1 MRNLKLFPK
10 VIVSLFLILLTA
22 SLLSAQT
29 VVPSPEDFFGFR
41 MGADYKI
48 ASWPQIVNYF
58 KLLDERSDKLRVKT
72 LGETTE
78 GNPFIMVIITSADN
92 MTQLDSY
99 KRIQRSLAK
108 PRGLNPAAARK
119 LAAEGKV
126 VAMISCNIHSTEIAS
141 SQMSLE
147 LAHQLITDESPRII
161 NILDKVIF
169 LLVPSLNPDGQIMV
183 VDWYN
188 KYLGTEYEGGRMPW
202 LYHKYTG
209 HDDNRDAFMVTQ
221 KETKLITRVLYH
233 EWFPEIILDEHQMG
247 SYGAR
252 LFVPPFTDPINPN
265 VNPII
270 WREIALLGARMTMDL
285 EEEGYSGVVSKAIY
299 TAWWEGSFLMTPWW
313 HNMVGLLT
321 EAASVKV
328 ATPIF
333 IDKSQLSGG
342 RRGLPEYKPQENFP
356 NPWPGGWWRL
366 RNLVDYELVASFSL
380 LETAAAYKEDFLY
393 NFYLMGKQAIE
404 KGEKE
409 PPFAFLIPPDQRD
422 MITAIKMIETLMLG
436 GVEVHKA
443 TDSFTA
449 DGITYPAGTYVI
461 LMSQPFRAYA
471 KDMLERQEYPDIRLY
486 PEGPPQA
493 PYDYTGWTLP
503 LQMGVKTV
511 TIKSPFRA
519 ELAAIKEAEYP
530 EGVVSGRA
538 SYAYVFSHSTNNSF
552 TAVNRLLKDGYQVY
566 WAKEPLKFADRSFE
580 PGAVIVP
587 VRKGIHQA
595 MASIAKEL
603 RLNIYAANK
612 KISGEGYLLKPL
624 KLGLYQPWTANM
636 DEGWTRWLLEQFEFP
651 YKNIHNAEMRTG
663 NLRDRYDVIIIPD
676 DSPQQIITGRRDER
690 PDRPYTPLP
699 SPYEGGIGNEGVANL
714 KSFVEAGGTLITFD
728 SASNLPIESFGLPVK
743 NVLKEIPD
751 EEFFCPGSLLE
762 VEVNNTQPIAFGMGE
777 KAAACFVDSPA
788 FALLPS
794 FDQNAKVIL
803 KYPSENPLLSG
814 WILGEEKLF
823 DRAALV
829 EVENGKGRIVLIGF
843 RCQNR
848 AQPHGTFKLLFNSLY
863 YGPAKLS
870 RLP

>member
-1 MRNLKLFPK
+1 M
-10 VIVSLFLILLTA
+10 ILLTA
-22 SLLSAQT
+22 SLISAQT
-29 VVPSPEDFFGFR
+29 DISSPEEFLGFR
-41 MGADYKI
+41 VGADQKL
-48 ASWPQIVNYF
+48 ASWSQIVNYF
-58 KLLDERSDKLRVKT
+58 KLLDAGSDKLKVET

-78 GNPFIMVIITSADN
+78 GNSFIMVIITSSDN
-92 MTQLDSY
+92 MANLESY
-99 KRIQRSLAK
+99 KRTQRSLAK
-108 PRGLNPAAARK
+108 PRGLSPEAARR

-126 VAMISCNIHSTEIAS
+126 VVMISCNIHSTEIAS
-141 SQMSLE
+141 AQMSME
-147 LAHQLITDESPRII
+147 LAHRLITEESPRII

-169 LLVPSLNPDGQIMV
+169 LLIPSHNPDGQIMV

-221 KETKLITRVLYH
+221 KETKLITKVLYH

-252 LFVPPFTDPINPN
+252 LFVPPFHDPINPN

-270 WREIALLGARMTMDL
+270 WREIALVGSRMAMDL
-285 EEEGYSGVVSKAIY
+285 EEEGKSGVISKAIY
-299 TAWWEGSFLMTPWW
+299 TGWWEGAFLMTPWW

-333 IDKSQLSGG
+333 IDKSQLRGG
-342 RRGLPEYKPQENFP
+342 SRGLPEYKQQENFP
-356 NPWPGGWWRL
+356 NPWPGGWWKL
-366 RNLVDYELVASFSL
+366 RDIVDYELVASFSL
-380 LETAAAYKEDFLY
+380 LETAATYKEDFLY

-409 PPFAFLIPPDQRD
+409 PPFAFLIYPDQRD
-422 MITAIKMIETLMLG
+422 MITAVKMIETLMLG

-443 TDSFTA
+443 TAPFTA
-449 DGITYPAGTYVI
+449 DGINYPADTYVI
-461 LMSQPFRAYA
+461 LMSQPFRNYA
-471 KDMLERQEYPDIRLY
+471 KDMLERQNYPDIRLY
-486 PEGPPQA
+486 PEGPPQP

-519 ELAAIKEAEYP
+519 DLIAIKEAEYP
-530 EGVVSGRA
+530 EGKVSGRA
-538 SYAYVFSHSTNNSF
+538 SYAYVFSHADNNSF
-552 TAVNRLLKDGYQVY
+552 IAVNRLLNKGYQVY
-566 WAKEPLKFADRSFE
+566 WVKEPIKIADRSFE
-580 PGAVIVP
+580 RGAMMVP
-587 VRKGIHQA
+587 VKGGIHSVIN
-595 MASIAKEL
+595 SIAKEL
-603 RLNIYAANK
+603 HLNTYAVNK
-612 KISGEGYLLKPL
+612 KLSGEGYRLKPL

-663 NLRDRYDVIIIPD
+663 NLKDRYDVIIIPD

-690 PDRPYTPLP
+690 PGRPYTPLP
-699 SPYEGGIGNEGVANL
+699 PPYEGGIGNEGVANL

-728 SASNLPIESFGLPVK
+728 SASELPIESFGLPVK
-743 NVLKEIPD
+743 NVLKEVPRD
-751 EEFFCPGSLLE
+751 EFFCPGSLLE
-762 VEVNNTQPIAFGMGE
+762 VEVDNTHPLAFGMGK
-777 KAAACFVDSPA
+777 KATACFVNSPA
-788 FALLPS
+788 FSLLPT
-794 FDQNAKVIL
+794 FDHKAMVVV
-803 KYPSENPLLSG
+803 KYPAKNPLLSG

-823 DRAALV
+823 NRAALI
-829 EVENGKGRIVLIGF
+829 EVETGKGRIILIGF

-863 YGPAKLS
+863 YGPSNLS